1 MKGRQRQQH
10 LRSGQ
15 RRHMSFDMFRH
26 ISSSLLIMLA
36 TWWLSIF
43 WIANRFT
50 QRTMVAYVLRF
61 TDNASSTQSKLSSPK
76 WMLFDQI
83 HRDQFCPSTV
93 SQRIFKKIKL
103 PWSSRTSLHRGILR
117 GATSLHQL
125 VKWCEM
131 EFPAQNVS
139 NSSLCEFW
147 VSGNR
152 LNRCSTGEASE
163 LCNAWH
169 HAQKYVNNFF
179 TICIIMLCILQISG
193 RNMTWHVHLHFNIPK
208 APKRRQVNATV
219 SRSKARRCP
228 FRNSVVGH
236 LESFDGNLVL
246 RIKKLVL
253 EWQHAEQLRLIC
265 DAESFWIET
274 SIKICQNM
282 SKYVKICWQ
291 IFLK

>member
-1 MKGRQRQQH
+1 MTWN
-10 LRSGQ
+10 LR
-15 RRHMSFDMFRH
+15 
-26 ISSSLLIMLA
+26 
-36 TWWLSIF
+36 
-43 WIANRFT
+43 
-50 QRTMVAYVLRF
+50 
-61 TDNASSTQSKLSSPK
+61 
-76 WMLFDQI
+76 
-83 HRDQFCPSTV
+83 
-93 SQRIFKKIKL
+93 
-103 PWSSRTSLHRGILR
+103 
-117 GATSLHQL
+117 
-125 VKWCEM
+125 
-131 EFPAQNVS
+131 
-139 NSSLCEFW
+139 SSLCEFW

-179 TICIIMLCILQISG
+179 TKCIIMYYCIIMLYILQISG

-219 SRSKARRCP
+219 SRSKACRCP

-253 EWQHAEQLRLIC
+253 EWQHAEQLRFIC

-274 SIKICQNM
+274 SDKICQNM
-282 SKYVKICWQ
+282 STYVKICQTYMLTNNFKIIQQHKKIKFNTCWTWA
-291 IFLK
+291 

>member
-1 MKGRQRQQH
+1 MKGRKRQQH

-50 QRTMVAYVLRF
+50 QRNMVAYVLRF
-61 TDNASSTQSKLSSPK
+61 TDNASSTQSPK

-125 VKWCEM
+125 VKWCDM
-131 EFPAQNVS
+131 EFAKFSPFPAENVS

-152 LNRCSTGEASE
+152 LNRCSTGEAFE

-179 TICIIMLCILQISG
+179 TIYILSCYVFCKFLDVTWRDMFICTSTFPRHRSG
-193 RNMTWHVHLHFNIPK
+193 GRWMPQFLGQKP
-208 APKRRQVNATV
+208 
-219 SRSKARRCP
+219 
-228 FRNSVVGH
+228 VG
-236 LESFDGNLVL
+236 VL
-246 RIKKLVL
+246 
-253 EWQHAEQLRLIC
+253 
-265 DAESFWIET
+265 SET
-274 SIKICQNM
+274 
-282 SKYVKICWQ
+282 
-291 IFLK
+291 